1 MKIDAVLK
9 TLSLTLAGDS
19 IEVSPEEGDY
29 GYLYLNGKR
38 IYGIE
43 LMRAGPCV
51 VITYCT
57 ASFSTYDVDIR
68 EYGLVMYIKH
78 KIEQIF
84 ECVPFLHP
92 EYPEDYF
99 RFTIVDFKPEYK
111 EISHGD
117 RGSKECAQVSMS

>member
-1 MKIDAVLK
+1 MEIDTVLR
-9 TLSLTLAGDS
+9 TLNLILAGIGIQAS
-19 IEVSPEEGDY
+19 WESGY
-29 GYLYLNGKR
+29 GYLYRKNRKVS
-38 IYGIE
+38 GIE
-43 LMRAGPCV
+43 LMAAGPCT

-57 ASFSTYDVDIR
+57 ASFTRYDEDIR

-84 ECVPFLHP
+84 ECVPFFHP
-92 EYPEDYF
+92 EYPDEYF

-117 RGSKECAQVSMS
+117 RGSKECTQVSMS